1 MTLRTLGLS
10 ELVNLAA
17 NEASEELLGE
27 GVVDDFAFWSS
38 TQRSYRYGMQ
48 WRILTFFALMVLIE
62 LETLERGSTGYELMR
77 ELGFMVWIII
87 ASALVVH
94 LTMSVFRFT

>member
-1 MTLRTLGLS
+1 MTLHTLGLS
-10 ELVNLAA
+10 ELVNLTA
-17 NEASEELLGE
+17 NESSEELLGE
-27 GVVDDFAFWSS
+27 GVVHNFAFWSL
-38 TQRSYRYGMQ
+38 TQRSYRYGMH

-77 ELGFMVWIII
+77 ELGFVVWIVV

-94 LTMSVFRFT
+94 LIVSVLRVT